1 MTCTFSRSTI
11 LKFAALPSDSQPCPR
26 HDEKRWILRFSA
38 LRASPA
44 VVLARGS
51 SAVLLS
57 PTHSAPLQRQT
68 ASPIKEQRR
77 RIPPVSTAERP
88 HPTPLSIIRTELCA
102 GHHLH
107 YSRPHDDLQH
117 PQLVVALLR
126 GEPQLVIPIELA
138 LLAGFF
144 IVRARLS
151 TRPRTSG
158 VNP

>member
-1 MTCTFSRSTI
+1 MKSAGSCILCTAGEPTCC
-11 LKFAALPSDSQPCPR
+11 PC
-26 HDEKRWILRFSA
+26 K
-38 LRASPA
+38 
-44 VVLARGS
+44 GS
-51 SAVLLS
+51 CAVLLS
-57 PTHSAPLQRQT
+57 PHAACPYRSKQIPQSRNSDEDSFPFRLRSAPI
-68 ASPIKEQRR
+68 PI
-77 RIPPVSTAERP
+77 
-88 HPTPLSIIRTELCA
+88 PLSIIRTELCV